1 MGCTRQWGRRL
12 SRIWQGRGTGG
23 GQFPPFGAPV
33 PSADEL
39 PSLPGTGLWG
49 LKVEAKAA
57 SSMLKLPT
65 SHHVSTLRTSE
76 VECG

>member
-1 MGCTRQWGRRL
+1 MGKETVQDLARAGD
-12 SRIWQGRGTGG
+12 GGG